1 MKNTVKFLFCFV
13 LLKSMFKGNTGFEGI
28 GIWKVS
34 LKEFRVCRDWDR
46 ELKNGLNG
54 NSGAEWSG
62 SGVKKAGVKET

>member
-1 MKNTVKFLFCFV
+1 
-13 LLKSMFKGNTGFEGI
+13 MFKGNTGFEGI